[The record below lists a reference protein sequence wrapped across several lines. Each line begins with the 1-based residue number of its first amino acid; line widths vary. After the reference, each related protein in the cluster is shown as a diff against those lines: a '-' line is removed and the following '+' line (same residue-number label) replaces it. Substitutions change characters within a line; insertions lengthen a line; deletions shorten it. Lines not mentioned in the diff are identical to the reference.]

1 VYEIIVNV
9 ILKFSVELLLGIVVL
24 KDCYI
29 ISTN

>member
-1 VYEIIVNV
+1 V

-29 ISTN
+29 ISTS